1 MWPYKCSIP
10 HFRDSDDDCNIKMQ
24 DKIKSVIA
32 QAQISYSMMGEVH
45 TKHQDSV
52 YSPSAFVAILATL
65 KQAMA

>member
-1 MWPYKCSIP
+1 
-10 HFRDSDDDCNIKMQ
+10 MQ